1 MESDDGLQKERAM
14 TRMLGAVGVLLAVAV
29 AVAVGCTPA
38 DETPPRAD
46 AQSPTSETQAAAL
59 EGPGWTGLTEP
70 EEVIEARRLL
80 MVEAERLMKPID
92 EFSIGQPGDPAAL
105 RSAATTLEP
114 LLLALPHL
122 FPPTTN
128 LFDPAAHDPPTVA
141 LPTIWQRFAAFKTF
155 AESAERAAAA
165 LASAE
170 DGEPLRTASARL
182 RGACDTCHAAFMKP
196 YRPPVVTDEDLDF
209 DFDSVLPNN

>member
-1 MESDDGLQKERAM
+1 M
-14 TRMLGAVGVLLAVAV
+14 TRMLVAVGIVLAVA
-29 AVAVGCTPA
+29 GC
-38 DETPPRAD
+38 
-46 AQSPTSETQAAAL
+46 SPTDEPPPLADSTPSASETSAPAL

-70 EEVIEARRLL
+70 GEVIEARRLL
-80 MVEAERLMKPID
+80 MAEAERLMKPID

-128 LFDPAAHDPPTVA
+128 LFDPAAHDPPTIA
-141 LPTIWQRFAAFKTF
+141 LPAIWQRFAAFQTF

-165 LASAE
+165 LATAE
-170 DGEPLRTASARL
+170 DGEPLRAASARM
-182 RGACDTCHAAFMKP
+182 RAACDTCHAAFMKP
-196 YRPPVVTDEDLDF
+196 YTPPQVTDEDREF
-209 DFDSVLPNN
+209 DFDSVLPPN

>member
-1 MESDDGLQKERAM
+1 MRWVQ
-14 TRMLGAVGVLLAVAV
+14 GAWLLTFV
-29 AVAVGCTPA
+29 VGCTPGDDA
-38 DETPPRAD
+38 PPPAEAPPLT
-46 AQSPTSETQAAAL
+46 AQQQQGAAV

-70 EEVIEARRLL
+70 GEVIEARRLL

-92 EFSIGQPGDPAAL
+92 EYSIGLPGDPAAL

-128 LFDPAAHDPPTVA
+128 LFDPAAHDPPTIA
-141 LPTIWQRFAAFKTF
+141 LPAIWQRFAAFQTF

-165 LASAE
+165 LAAAE
-170 DGEPLRTASARL
+170 NGEPLRAASARM
-182 RGACDTCHAAFMKP
+182 RAACDTCHTAFMKP
-196 YRPPVVTDEDLDF
+196 YTPPVVTDDDRDF
-209 DFDSVLPNN
+209 DFESVLPPN

>member
-1 MESDDGLQKERAM
+1 M
-14 TRMLGAVGVLLAVAV
+14 TRMLRAVGVVLAV
-29 AVAVGCTPA
+29 VGCTPA
-38 DETPPRAD
+38 DEAPPRVD
-46 AQSPTSETQAAAL
+46 ASPPASETQAAAL
-59 EGPGWTGLTEP
+59 EGPGWTGLTDP
-70 EEVIEARRLL
+70 AEVIEARRLL

-92 EFSIGQPGDPAAL
+92 EYSIGLPGDPDAL

-141 LPTIWQRFAAFKTF
+141 LPSIWQRFAAFQTF

-165 LASAE
+165 LAAA
-170 DGEPLRTASARL
+170 DNGEPLRAASARM
-182 RGACDTCHAAFMKP
+182 RAACDTCHTAFMKP
-196 YRPPVVTDEDLDF
+196 YTPPVVTDDDRDF
-209 DFDSVLPNN
+209 DFESVLPPN

>member
-1 MESDDGLQKERAM
+1 M
-14 TRMLGAVGVLLAVAV
+14 TRMRCDAVGVVFTLRGVHAGGRTAAAPPRRRRRADDQAVAL
-29 AVAVGCTPA
+29 
-38 DETPPRAD
+38 ERAD
-46 AQSPTSETQAAAL
+46 
-59 EGPGWTGLTEP
+59 GWTGLTEP
-70 EEVIEARRLL
+70 AEVIEARRLL

-92 EFSIGQPGDPAAL
+92 EYSIGLPGDPAAL

-141 LPTIWQRFAAFKTF
+141 LPAIWQRFAAFQTF

-165 LASAE
+165 LAAAE
-170 DGEPLRTASARL
+170 EASRAR
-182 RGACDTCHAAFMKP
+182 RERAHAAACDTCHTAFMKP
-196 YRPPVVTDEDLDF
+196 YTPPVRSPTTIAT
-209 DFDSVLPNN
+209 STSSRCCRPN

>member
-1 MESDDGLQKERAM
+1 MGPQKEMPM
-14 TRMLGAVGVLLAVAV
+14 TRMLGAVSVVLAV
-29 AVAVGCTPA
+29 VGCTPVDEAPQRA
-38 DETPPRAD
+38 DVPPPANETP
-46 AQSPTSETQAAAL
+46 TSAP

-70 EEVIEARRLL
+70 AEVIEARRLL

-92 EFSIGQPGDPAAL
+92 EFSIGGPGDPGAL

-128 LFDPAAHDPPTVA
+128 LFDPAALDPPTVA
-141 LPTIWQRFAAFKTF
+141 LPTIWQQFAAFQTF

-165 LASAE
+165 LAAAD
-170 DGEPLRTASARL
+170 DGEPLRAASARM
-182 RGACDTCHAAFMKP
+182 RAACDTCHAAFMKP
-196 YRPPVVTDEDLDF
+196 YVPPQVTDEDRNF
-209 DFDSVLPNN
+209 DFESALPNN

>member
-1 MESDDGLQKERAM
+1 M
-14 TRMLGAVGVLLAVAV
+14 TRMLGAGAVGLVL

-38 DETPPRAD
+38 DEAPPRVD
-46 AQSPTSETQAAAL
+46 APSPASETQAAAL

-70 EEVIEARRLL
+70 GEVIEARRLL

-92 EFSIGQPGDPAAL
+92 AFSIGQPGDPAAL

-128 LFDPAAHDPPTVA
+128 LFDPAAHDPPTTA
-141 LPTIWQRFAAFKTF
+141 LPAIWQRFAAFQTF

-165 LASAE
+165 LAVAD
-170 DGEPLRTASARL
+170 DGEPLRAASARM
-182 RGACDTCHAAFMKP
+182 RAACDTCHAAFMKP
-196 YRPPVVTDEDLDF
+196 YTPPQVTDEDRDF
-209 DFDSVLPNN
+209 DFESALPNN

>member
-1 MESDDGLQKERAM
+1 MGLQKERPM
-14 TRMLGAVGVLLAVAV
+14 TRMLGAGAVGLVLAVAV
-29 AVAVGCTPA
+29 ACTPA
-38 DETPPRAD
+38 DEASPRVDAPPA
-46 AQSPTSETQAAAL
+46 SETQAAAL

-70 EEVIEARRLL
+70 GEVIEARRLL

-92 EFSIGQPGDPAAL
+92 EFSIGLPGDGDAL

-128 LFDPAAHDPPTVA
+128 LFDPAAHDPPTIA
-141 LPTIWQRFAAFKTF
+141 LPTIWQRFAAFQTF

-165 LASAE
+165 LAVAE
-170 DGEPLRTASARL
+170 DGEPLRAASARM
-182 RGACDTCHAAFMKP
+182 RAACDTCHAAFMKP
-196 YRPPVVTDEDLDF
+196 YTPPQVTDEDVNF
-209 DFDSVLPNN
+209 DFDSVLPKN